1 MFFYK
6 LEKIYFFIF
15 CENYF
20 EGVMRIISG
29 QFRGKKLSKFN
40 DKLFGKSMRP
50 TLDRIKES
58 YFNSII
64 HNKLVDFKGLRVL
77 DLFAGTGANGLEA
90 ISRGASFVFFIDNNS
105 NSIQLIKENV
115 NILGIKERIKILK
128 KDITKLENN
137 SFNFCFDMVF
147 MDPPYNDCLINVTI
161 SSIIKG
167 NWIKKNTIIVIEGNK
182 EMLIPENFVLERIL
196 NFKKIKVLIIRYLG

>member
-1 MFFYK
+1 MAGALAFKRYK
-6 LEKIYFFIF
+6 FSSY
-15 CENYF
+15 
-20 EGVMRIISG
+20 
-29 QFRGKKLSKFN
+29 KKLFFDN
-40 DKLFGKSMRP
+40 
-50 TLDRIKES
+50 IC
-58 YFNSII
+58 N
-64 HNKLVDFKGLRVL
+64 
-77 DLFAGTGANGLEA
+77 FA
-90 ISRGASFVFFIDNNS
+90 FIDNNS

-167 NWIKKNTIIVIEGNK
+167 NWIKKNTLIVIEGNK